1 MSLDEVQDIEL
12 LRKAA
17 KLLEAE
23 NLKMARA
30 IAQLKKQ
37 IAQLS
42 GKVPVQLELQLQ
54 SLEAQLAQRNKA
66 LFGDRSEK
74 RPASKESEPAEPAKQ
89 TGHGR
94 REQLGLAVEEEVHTA
109 PMSDTHC
116 KLCGGELSAWDGQ
129 FEESEEI
136 DVIERRF
143 VLKKHRR
150 QKYKCGCGSCIQA
163 APGPVKLFDGARY
176 SPAFAAHV
184 AVSKYAD
191 HLPLERQVRT
201 MARDG
206 LTVDSQTLWDQLSA
220 LGRVLQPAYDRL
232 GAEVLSAPVIGV
244 DETHWRLMGEKGK
257 KQGGAGKR
265 WQVWAAVSDHGV
277 HYRIEDSRS
286 AEAAAR
292 VLGDYAGTILCDDY
306 AAYRAL
312 EKRGGRFTIAN
323 CWAHVRRKYVE
334 VEDIEPGRCTEVLD
348 LIGKLYDVERAIK
361 DRPPDERLHVRR
373 ERSKPILLQI
383 QRWALE
389 QETLPGSPL
398 RRAIEYM
405 GGIWKGLGV
414 FLDDSAVD
422 LDNNRT
428 ERALRGVVLGRKNHY
443 GSRSVRGT
451 EVAALFYSLIESA
464 KLVGIDPSDYLLQ
477 ATRAA
482 LSGTEIPLPHELG

>member
-23 NLKMARA
+23 NRKMARS

-37 IAQLS
+37 IAQMS
-42 GKVPVQLELQLQ
+42 GKVPVQLELQLRA
-54 SLEAQLAQRNKA
+54 LESQLSQRNKV
-66 LFGDRSEK
+66 LFGEKSEK
-74 RPASKESEPAEPAKQ
+74 RLSAKEPAEAAPQKQ
-89 TGHGR
+89 SGHGR
-94 REQLGLAVEEEVHTA
+94 RKQLDLAVEEVVHTA
-109 PMSDTHC
+109 ETGAERC
-116 KLCGGELSAWDGQ
+116 TLCGGELSAWEGQ
-129 FEESEEI
+129 FEESEEV

-150 QKYKCGCGSCIQA
+150 QKYKCGCGSCIQT
-163 APGPVKLFDGARY
+163 APGPAKLFDGARY
-176 SPAFAAHV
+176 SPDFASHV
-184 AVSKYAD
+184 AVAKYAD
-191 HLPLERQVRT
+191 HAPLERQVRT

-206 LTVDSQTLWDQLSA
+206 LTVDSQTLWDQINA
-220 LGRVLQPAYDRL
+220 LGRVLQPAYERL
-232 GAEVLSAPVIGV
+232 GAEVLQSPVIGV

-265 WQVWAAVSDHGV
+265 WQVWAAVSAEGV

-292 VLGDYAGTILCDDY
+292 VLGDYAGTVLCDDY

-323 CWAHVRRKYVE
+323 CWAHVRRKFVE
-334 VEDIEPGRCTEVLD
+334 VEDIDPGRCTEVLD
-348 LIGKLYDVERAIK
+348 LIGKLYEVERSIK
-361 DRPPDERLHVRR
+361 DSPPNERLRVRG
-373 ERSKPILLQI
+373 ERSKPLLLLI
-383 QRWALE
+383 QNWALK
-389 QETLPGSPL
+389 QEALPGSPL

-414 FLDDSAVD
+414 FLQNPAVD

-464 KLVGIDPSDYLLQ
+464 KLVGIDPSDYLQ
-477 ATRAA
+477 KATRAA
-482 LSGTEIPLPHELG
+482 LSGAEIQLPHELG